1 MRPPA
6 ETAAW
11 HAMDLLLHR
20 GIAYMHCLVI
30 LQTIQQGRPLV
41 ISFFY
46 FEEKK
51 NG

>member
-41 ISFFY
+41 ISFILR
-46 FEEKK
+46 KK
-51 NG
+51 KWMK